1 MTRVAKAPCHLS
13 EEENKPTLYIYI
25 LLYKIDLCYAHS
37 PPRQQRGGGVFRQ
50 VSFLYKVLN
59 FR

>member
-25 LLYKIDLCYAHS
+25 SYYIKLTCVMRTALH
-37 PPRQQRGGGVFRQ
+37 
-50 VSFLYKVLN
+50 VSQEEGAFFDRSAFSIK
-59 FR
+59 F